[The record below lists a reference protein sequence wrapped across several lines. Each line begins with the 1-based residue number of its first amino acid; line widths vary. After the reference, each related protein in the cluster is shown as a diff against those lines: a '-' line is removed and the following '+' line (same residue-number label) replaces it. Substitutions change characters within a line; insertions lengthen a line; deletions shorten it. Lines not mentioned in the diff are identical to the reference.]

1 MIRSV
6 AVLGGGPAGSMAAEQ
21 LAGAGVR
28 TILLDEKL
36 AWEKPC
42 GGGVTWKAYHQYPF
56 LQAGPH
62 RTVAS
67 SWLYADHTEPV
78 RLDLQQPLLIFSRRE
93 LNQLLLDRAERAG
106 AELVADRVTGVERAA
121 DSWRI
126 ARRSGTTLHAD
137 FLVVALG
144 GRNPLRTLGTGWTPA
159 DSMIAL
165 GYHIPSE
172 QPHIDLRFFAG
183 LEGYIWI
190 FPRNNH
196 LSAGICGKG
205 ESAAGLRQRL
215 EHYLS
220 GRGISYKGAQFY
232 AHMLPSLDPGSWA
245 GNRLAGPGWLAVGD
259 AAGLVD
265 PVTGEGIYYAMRSG
279 DLAGQLIAQGRPEA
293 YAAAVRTEFADDLAY
308 AATLARRVYL
318 GRFCGGANTTR
329 MLQFLRRSPRIHALM
344 QELFAGSISYREL
357 RARIRGNFQ
366 STMAE
371 IAINA
376 FFRRMVTP

>member
-1 MIRSV
+1 
-6 AVLGGGPAGSMAAEQ
+6 MAAER
-21 LAGAGVR
+21 LASAGLR
-28 TILLDEKL
+28 TILIDEKL

-56 LQAGPH
+56 LQQATN
-62 RTVAS
+62 RAVRST
-67 SWLYADHTEPV
+67 WLHADHTEPL

-93 LNQLLLDRAERAG
+93 LNQLLLDRASSAG
-106 AELVADRVTGVERAA
+106 AELVSSRVTGIDRLA
-121 DSWRI
+121 STWRI
-126 ARRSGTTLHAD
+126 ATRSGPSLTCD
-137 FLVVALG
+137 FLIVATG
-144 GRNPLRTLGTGWTPA
+144 ARNPLRQVGTAWTPA

-165 GYHIPSE
+165 GYYIASD
-172 QPHIDLRFFAG
+172 QSHIDLRFFAG

-190 FPRNNH
+190 FPRNGH

-205 ESAAGLRQRL
+205 ETAAALRQRL
-215 EHYLS
+215 EHYLR
-220 GRGISYKGAQFY
+220 GRGISYKDAKFY
-232 AHMLPSLDPGSWA
+232 AHMLPSLDPSSWS

-279 DLAGQLIAQGRPEA
+279 DLAGQLLAEGRPEA
-293 YAAAVRTEFADDLAY
+293 YADSVRSEFADDLAY

-329 MLQFLRRSPRIHALM
+329 LLQFLRRSPRIHAVM
-344 QELFAGSISYREL
+344 QELFAGTISYREL
-357 RARIRGNFQ
+357 RTRIRGNFK

-371 IAINA
+371 IAVNS
-376 FFRRMVTP
+376 FLRRMVTP

>member
-1 MIRSV
+1 MTRTV
-6 AVLGGGPAGSMAAEQ
+6 AVLGGGPAGSMAAER
-21 LAGAGVR
+21 LASAGLR
-28 TILLDEKL
+28 TYLIDEKL

-56 LQAGPH
+56 LKSGSG
-62 RTVAS
+62 RSVAS
-67 SWLYADHTEPV
+67 TWLHADHTEAL

-93 LNQLLLDRAERAG
+93 LNQLLLNRAAAAG
-106 AELVADRVTGVERAA
+106 AELVSTRVTGIDRPT
-121 DSWRI
+121 STWSI
-126 ARRSGTTLHAD
+126 TTRSGPALSAD
-137 FLVVALG
+137 FLVVATG
-144 GRNPLRTLGTGWTPA
+144 ARNPLRSLGTVWTPA
-159 DSMIAL
+159 DTMIAL
-165 GYHIPSE
+165 GYYIPSE

-190 FPRNNH
+190 FPRNGH

-205 ESAAGLRQRL
+205 ETAADLRQRL

-220 GRGISYKGAQFY
+220 GRGISFKDAQFY
-232 AHMLPSLDPGSWA
+232 AHMLPSLDPSSWS

-279 DLAGQLIAQGRPEA
+279 DLAGQLLAEGRPEA
-293 YAAAVRTEFADDLAY
+293 YAESVRSEFADDLAY

-329 MLQFLRRSPRIHALM
+329 MLQFLRRSPRIHAVM
-344 QELFAGSISYREL
+344 QELFAGTISYREL
-357 RARIRGNFQ
+357 RTRIRGNFK
-366 STMAE
+366 STIAE
-371 IAINA
+371 IAVNS
-376 FFRRMVTP
+376 FLRRMVTP